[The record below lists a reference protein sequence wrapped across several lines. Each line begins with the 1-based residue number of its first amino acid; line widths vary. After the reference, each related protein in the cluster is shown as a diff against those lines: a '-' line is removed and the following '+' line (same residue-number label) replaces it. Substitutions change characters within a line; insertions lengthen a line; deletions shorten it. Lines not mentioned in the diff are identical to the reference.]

1 MTSEHHLIPSL
12 TEGLFLF
19 DREGRLVLLNPSGE
33 RLIGRSEKALLGKTA
48 NEIFPRNPDLCS
60 ILENTLN
67 EGRSLAHHS
76 ISLAN
81 FEGNELYLSI
91 SVSIL
96 EDHDGAIQGQ
106 VLLARDDTVL
116 SELDRSFRRADLLT
130 TLGTLNL
137 GIAHEIK
144 NPLGGIKGATQLL
157 RSELGKDS
165 PLAENCDIILREVE
179 RIDSLLESL
188 LSATPTDEI
197 PLKELNIHE
206 VLIEVIDLMGH
217 WEEGPAVTYV
227 KVLDPSL
234 PAVMADRSGLTQ
246 VFLNLL
252 KNSLEAAPPDSEI
265 IIRTTVPQVGSP
277 HPIHGRMKGVVQ
289 IDIEDSGPG
298 FDLETHDFSAPF
310 FTTKPKGVGLGL
322 AISEQIIQNHG
333 GRLVL
338 ENRDEGGA
346 KVSVLL
352 PISTQKTK

>member
-19 DREGRLVLLNPSGE
+19 DNEGRLVLLNPSGE

-48 NEIFPRNPDLCS
+48 TEIFPRNPNLCS

-91 SVSIL
+91 SVSVL

-116 SELDRSFRRADLLT
+116 AELERSFRRADLLT

-157 RSELGKDS
+157 RSELGEDS

-179 RIDSLLESL
+179 RIDTLLENL
-188 LSATPTDEI
+188 LSATPTEGV
-197 PLKELNIHE
+197 PLKEFNIHE
-206 VLIEVIDLMGH
+206 VLNEVIDLMGH
-217 WEEGPAVTYV
+217 WEEGPSVTYV
-227 KVLDPSL
+227 KVFDPSL
-234 PAVMADRSGLTQ
+234 PGMMADRSGLTQ

-252 KNSLEAAPPDSEI
+252 KNSLEAAPPDS
-265 IIRTTVPQVGSP
+265 
-277 HPIHGRMKGVVQ
+277 
-289 IDIEDSGPG
+289 
-298 FDLETHDFSAPF
+298 
-310 FTTKPKGVGLGL
+310 
-322 AISEQIIQNHG
+322 
-333 GRLVL
+333 
-338 ENRDEGGA
+338 
-346 KVSVLL
+346 
-352 PISTQKTK
+352 